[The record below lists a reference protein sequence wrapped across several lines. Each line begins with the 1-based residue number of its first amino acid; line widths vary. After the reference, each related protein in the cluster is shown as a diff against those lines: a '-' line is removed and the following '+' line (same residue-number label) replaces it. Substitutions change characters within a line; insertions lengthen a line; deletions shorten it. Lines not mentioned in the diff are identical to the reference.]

1 MIPINPT
8 SYQRD
13 LKKPTLIKLLLL
25 VFLLAPALLK
35 AQNVKQLSLQEAID
49 LGIANSKN
57 LKLSQQKID
66 EAVAQ
71 LAVVKDNALPS
82 ASASFMYNHAEIP
95 TNTLKIGE
103 GNPIYLPNRADA
115 FVGTAAVQELVYG
128 GGKLKYAQ
136 ESTKLLKEIALLDAD
151 KNKEE
156 VSYAVVNSYFSLYK
170 LLQSKK
176 VVAQNLS
183 AISKQ
188 LKQAQRFY
196 EQGLVTK
203 NDVLRFQLQQANIS
217 LTDMEIENNRKIIN
231 YNLDILLGLPE
242 NTAIELKGADD
253 ALPQLSS
260 FDAYLNAAL
269 TNRQEL
275 QQLNLRHQTA
285 DYNIKSIK
293 ANTRPTVGLGANLYY
308 VNPSG
313 NFIPS
318 NQQFVMPITLG
329 ATISWNIGSLWT
341 NKNKVAEAKVQQLEI
356 DTQKDIFTDNVKTEL
371 NKNYQ
376 TYQLAVQKIDVLETS
391 IAQAT
396 ENDRLLESKYQ
407 NNIAS
412 AIDRIDAETLL
423 YQAKINLELAK
434 ADAKLAYYTLLKS
447 TGKISQN
454 N

>member
-1 MIPINPT
+1 MIP
-8 SYQRD
+8 
-13 LKKPTLIKLLLL
+13 LKTKLLF
-25 VFLLAPALLK
+25 VSLAIPVILQ

-71 LAVVKDNALPS
+71 LAVVKDNVLPS
-82 ASASFMYNHAEIP
+82 ATASFMYNHAEIP

-103 GNPIYLPNRADA
+103 GDPIHLPNRADA
-115 FVGTAAVQELVYG
+115 FVGTAAVQELIYG

-136 ESTKLLKEIALLDAD
+136 ESTKLLKEVAQLDAE

-176 VVAQNLS
+176 VVAQNLA
-183 AISKQ
+183 AIAKQ

-203 NDVLRFQLQQANIS
+203 NDVLRFQLQQANVS
-217 LTDMEIENNRKIIN
+217 LTEMEIENNRKIVN

-242 NTAIELKGADD
+242 NTAIELKDVDGT
-253 ALPQLSS
+253 LPQLTAFS
-260 FDAYLNAAL
+260 DYLNTAL
-269 TNRQEL
+269 SSRQEL
-275 QQLNLRHQTA
+275 QQLSLQHKAA
-285 DYNIKSIK
+285 DFNIKSIK
-293 ANTRPTVGLGANLYY
+293 ANTLPTVGLGANLYY

-313 NFIPS
+313 NFIPN
-318 NQQFVMPITLG
+318 NQQFIMPITLG
-329 ATISWNIGSLWT
+329 ANISWNIGSLWT

-356 DTQKDIFTDNVKTEL
+356 DTQKDILADNVKTEL

-376 TYQLAVQKIDVLETS
+376 NYQLAIQKINVLETS

-412 AIDRIDAETLL
+412 ATDRIDAETLL

-447 TGKISQN
+447 TGKISPTL
-454 N
+454 